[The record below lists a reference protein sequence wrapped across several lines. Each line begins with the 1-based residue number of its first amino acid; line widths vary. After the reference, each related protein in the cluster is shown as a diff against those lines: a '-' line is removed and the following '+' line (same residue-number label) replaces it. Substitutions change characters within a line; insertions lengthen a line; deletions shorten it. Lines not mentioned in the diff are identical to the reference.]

1 MHMEG
6 VHGATESSSA
16 STGASASGAVP
27 VIDVGIPLVT
37 T

>member
-6 VHGATESSSA
+6 VHGATESTSA

-27 VIDVGIPLVT
+27 VIDVSIPSVNT
-37 T
+37 